1 MIACGTS
8 VGNGLMREPVN
19 TVTVAID
26 GIGQHTDEFRLQ
38 AASSRRRDVSRAG
51 QAASVSS
58 MRPSARV
65 SAAKQFASIWVP
77 TISDMIASA
86 FVIGIAAR

>member
-1 MIACGTS
+1 MDQ
-8 VGNGLMREPVN
+8 VN
-19 TVTVAID
+19 NVTTMLIFALLRYLP
-26 GIGQHTDEFRLQ
+26 G
-38 AASSRRRDVSRAG
+38 ARRRDRRVDQRIQAVDGVSPRDATSRAR

-77 TISDMIASA
+77 TIPDMIASA